1 MLASEFSIVT
11 ASSRFSS
18 AQGWTSV
25 PVLSLGPVE
34 AERKEKRSHEFS
46 WIGLPWEIKR
56 EENQLIHVHL
66 WKVVPRWSNSRMVWG
81 RLCGLACISLLQ
93 ARTFYPQAY
102 LGVTLVSNRRL
113 SHSYLSQKK
122 PVTSSIQSL
131 DLHATLLSGPLVS
144 PDCPPTCPKPFLLPP
159 NHHCLSPISS
169 HHPLTLAALTKS
181 HPATR
186 GIWVKYQ

>member
-1 MLASEFSIVT
+1 MRNKERRQPAHSCSSSESCPKMVQF
-11 ASSRFSS
+11 
-18 AQGWTSV
+18 QN
-25 PVLSLGPVE
+25 
-34 AERKEKRSHEFS
+34 
-46 WIGLPWEIKR
+46 GLRQI
-56 EENQLIHVHL
+56 
-66 WKVVPRWSNSRMVWG
+66 S
-81 RLCGLACISLLQ
+81 GLTCISLLQ
-93 ARTFYPQAY
+93 ARTFYPRAY

-131 DLHATLLSGPLVS
+131 DLHATPLSGPLVS
-144 PDCPPTCPKPFLLPP
+144 PDRPPTCPKPFLLPP

-169 HHPLTLAALTKS
+169 HHPPPLAALTRS